1 MDQKEKRRGKQQWR
15 FGARNLE
22 DERTRSRAVA
32 DYILNFTR
40 KKEEKKKEKKEEK
53 KQQQTC
59 VWNMELSRRDLR
71 VPIFYAYMKDL
82 R

>member
-32 DYILNFTR
+32 DYIFNFTR
-40 KKEEKKKEKKEEK
+40 KKKDKKEKKK
-53 KQQQTC
+53 QQQQTC
-59 VWNMELSRRDLR
+59 V
-71 VPIFYAYMKDL
+71 
-82 R
+82 

>member
-40 KKEEKKKEKKEEK
+40 KKKMIKKKRKNNNNNKHAFETWSS
-53 KQQQTC
+53 QD
-59 VWNMELSRRDLR
+59 V
-71 VPIFYAYMKDL
+71 I
-82 R
+82 